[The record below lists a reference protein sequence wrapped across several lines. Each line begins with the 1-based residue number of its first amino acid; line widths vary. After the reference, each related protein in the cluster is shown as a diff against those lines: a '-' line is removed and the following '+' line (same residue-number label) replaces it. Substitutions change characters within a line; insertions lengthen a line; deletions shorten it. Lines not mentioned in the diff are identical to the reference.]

1 MSFIRENQLDIML
14 VLIGICVIL
23 ALAIL
28 LTKSISGK
36 RRNVLAVMAVAS
48 AMILAF
54 ERCAYMFRGDVSDLG
69 FYMVRISNGLVF
81 FFLLFIPFLVNQ
93 YLKDLYKNEGGVE
106 KPSIPLKIA
115 DVVFVIG
122 TALLIISQFT
132 GLYYTFDAQNVYQRS
147 MTFVL
152 VYIPPI
158 LMVMLQM
165 VSLIKHQSNLP
176 KALSL
181 SLLASLILPVIAS
194 LIQLF
199 AYGISFSVMVTASVI
214 VIYYSYMIYDLN
226 KTASKAK
233 DQEIEFY
240 KEAKKMQTSMFEQ
253 TVEALVSAIDAKDI
267 RTRGHSARVAMYA
280 RKIGEKAGLS
290 EEECEDLYF
299 AALLHDAGKIGIPEL
314 ILNKPEKLT
323 DEEYETVKSH
333 TVMGDQILSKIKL
346 APYLSVGARS
356 HHERYDGTGY
366 PDGLAGEDIPEIA
379 RIIAVADAYDVMTS
393 KRTYHDPMPTSAVRQ
408 EVVDGKGTQFDPR
421 FADIMLEMID
431 DWALLQTNM
440 EDGTK

>member
-240 KEAKKMQTSMFEQ
+240 KEAKKMPTSMFEQ

-440 EDGTK
+440 EDGVK